1 MITMEEI
8 FVGLLMISFITFLS
22 LQFYAMLTPR
32 NPKALLPIVMALMS
46 GIGGFTAIYMLV
58 PALWALI
65 LACASGVYDNGGFI
79 FILGIFLIDVVFLI
93 NTLYAWKQNKPIDI
107 TL

>member
-22 LQFYAMLTPR
+22 LQLFAMLTPS
-32 NPKALLPIVMALMS
+32 NPKAIVPIIMALTA

-58 PALWALI
+58 PGLWSLLLASACDVYGWGGI
-65 LACASGVYDNGGFI
+65 LFI
-79 FILGIFLIDVVFLI
+79 VGIFLVDVVFLI